1 MKVSSRASSGLS
13 PKRVVCVTNAIDSDS
28 NVDRLGTESTS
39 SINGK
44 DVNYPSVSQVYFI
57 HRRTNSDV
65 GKKMPSES
73 CRPRVT
79 NTQNL
84 TPRPKY
90 PLRTSNENMIWANPV
105 FCDNWSVQLHATHF
119 QVHCLGF
126 DVLAM
131 SNLSNQHTNNSK
143 GVNI

>member
-65 GKKMPSES
+65 GKKCPAKAVV
-73 CRPRVT
+73 RVSRT
-79 NTQNL
+79 H
-84 TPRPKY
+84 
-90 PLRTSNENMIWANPV
+90 RTSPQTQISAANLKREY
-105 FCDNWSVQLHATHF
+105 DMGQSGILRQLVSAVACHALSSSLLGIR
-119 QVHCLGF
+119 CLGN
-126 DVLAM
+126 VELVQ
-131 SNLSNQHTNNSK
+131 STHQQQ
-143 GVNI
+143 